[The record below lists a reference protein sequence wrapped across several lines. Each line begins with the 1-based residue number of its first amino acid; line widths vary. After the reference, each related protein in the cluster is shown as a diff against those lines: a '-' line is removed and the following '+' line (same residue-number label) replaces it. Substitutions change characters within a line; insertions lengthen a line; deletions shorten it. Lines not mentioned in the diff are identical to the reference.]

1 MLKRFQLMLVIW
13 QPARFSDLYLGLLG
27 LLKYIFLSFP
37 RLFHYKMHE
46 LSVFRG
52 RMRGHI
58 ACPSPV
64 LIACVRIVPLHWQF
78 FFVTVFINESAFDKC
93 LHSGLETSRYLLVSR
108 TLLLFLHSCS
118 ELNESPT

>member
-13 QPARFSDLYLGLLG
+13 QPARFSDLYPGLLG
-27 LLKYIFLSFP
+27 LLKYIFLSLP

-46 LSVFRG
+46 LPVFRG
-52 RMRGHI
+52 RMRGQI

-93 LHSGLETSRYLLVSR
+93 LHSGLDRNLSVPI
-108 TLLLFLHSCS
+108 S
-118 ELNESPT
+118 E